1 MKKMDTGSQVQ
12 NSEGAHMTEEEEIK
26 IGEMEITKDKKII
39 VARALGSCVA
49 VAIYDNENEV
59 GGMAHVLL
67 GKGNKKREG
76 KTALYADK
84 AIDRMIR
91 EIQRS
96 GGEKENLE
104 AKIAGGASMFSSQS
118 NGDIGKK
125 NVNSVIKELEDRD
138 IPVTGKDI
146 GGTHARNVRFKVG
159 SMSMSV
165 ESKI

>member
-1 MKKMDTGSQVQ
+1 
-12 NSEGAHMTEEEEIK
+12 MTEEEEIK
-26 IGEMEITKDKKII
+26 IGEMEITKDKKMI

-49 VAIYDNENEV
+49 VAIYDSKNEV
-59 GGMAHVLL
+59 GGMGHVLL
-67 GKGNKKREG
+67 GKGNKERKG

-84 AIDRMIR
+84 AIDRMIKK
-91 EIQRS
+91 IQKL
-96 GGEKENLE
+96 GGKGENLE

-118 NGDIGKK
+118 NGDVGKK
-125 NVNSVIKELEDRD
+125 NVQSVIKELEDRE
-138 IPVTGKDI
+138 IPVKGKDI

>member
-1 MKKMDTGSQVQ
+1 
-12 NSEGAHMTEEEEIK
+12 MTEEEEIK
-26 IGEMEITKDKKII
+26 IGEMEITKEKRMI

-49 VAIYDNENEV
+49 VAIYDSKNEI

-67 GKGNKKREG
+67 GKGKKEREG

-84 AIDRMIR
+84 AIDRMVK
-91 EIQRS
+91 EIKKS
-96 GGEKENLE
+96 GGERENLE
-104 AKIAGGASMFSSQS
+104 AKIAGGASMFSSKS
-118 NGDIGKK
+118 NDVGKK
-125 NVNSVIKELEDRD
+125 NVQSVIKELEDRD